1 MEKLETLFMVI
12 VCAAIV
18 ALVIIGTVA
27 VFKVGG
33 ILLGLYVLASVC
45 IVAGFVFV
53 FTQDICIG

>member
-1 MEKLETLFMVI
+1 MEKLATLFMVI
-12 VCAAIV
+12 MCAAIV

>member
-1 MEKLETLFMVI
+1 MEKLATLFMVI
-12 VCAAIV
+12 MCAAIV

-45 IVAGFVFV
+45 LVAGFVFV

>member
-1 MEKLETLFMVI
+1 MEKLAMLFMVI
-12 VCAAIV
+12 MCAAIV

>member
-1 MEKLETLFMVI
+1 MEKLATLFMI
-12 VCAAIV
+12 IMCAAIV

-33 ILLGLYVLASVC
+33 VLLGFYVLASVC
-45 IVAGFVFV
+45 IVAGLVFI

>member
-1 MEKLETLFMVI
+1 MEKLATLYMVI
-12 VCAAIV
+12 MCAAIV

>member
-1 MEKLETLFMVI
+1 VEKLATLFMVI
-12 VCAAIV
+12 MCAAIV
-18 ALVIIGTVA
+18 ALVVIGTVA

>member
-1 MEKLETLFMVI
+1 MEKLVTLFMVI
-12 VCAAIV
+12 MCAAIV

>member
-1 MEKLETLFMVI
+1 MEKLATLFMVI
-12 VCAAIV
+12 MCAAIV

-45 IVAGFVFV
+45 IVAGFVFI

>member
-1 MEKLETLFMVI
+1 VEKLATLFMVI
-12 VCAAIV
+12 MCAAIV